1 MYTPKS
7 VTHGDLPHWHMG
19 NAFVFITFRLA
30 DSLPVESLRPCK
42 ALERQ
47 WNEIFN
53 ANPTNDT
60 LRNQYYKERAE
71 LINNLLDQSLGSC
84 ILKDESIR
92 QIVVNA
98 IHYFDNKRYH
108 VCDYV
113 IMPNHVHMLI
123 ETFENI
129 RVQDVLHS
137 IKRFSAQEI
146 NKHLNHT
153 GEVWQRESFDRFIRN
168 SQHYWNVW
176 QYIMNNPR
184 NLPSSEFT
192 FYTTSLNNFK

>member
-71 LINNLLDQSLGSC
+71 LVNNLLDQSLGSC

-123 ETFENI
+123 ETFETFVCKMFYIALSAFLHKKLTSTLTIQAKFGNANHSTASYATHNI
-129 RVQDVLHS
+129 IGMYGNIL
-137 IKRFSAQEI
+137 
-146 NKHLNHT
+146 
-153 GEVWQRESFDRFIRN
+153 
-168 SQHYWNVW
+168 
-176 QYIMNNPR
+176 
-184 NLPSSEFT
+184 
-192 FYTTSLNNFK
+192 